1 MKHNMLLFVGL
12 LMFLIIPSCM
22 ENDLEPNDS
31 LELEES
37 LLKKN
42 EDAGTHPEMDA
53 RNFRTHL
60 SGDEEVPPADTKAT
74 GEAIFRLSKKDG
86 TLYYKLIV
94 ANIENVRMA
103 HIHMAEAGSNGGVVV
118 WLYPSSAPPVLIPGR
133 FQGILAE
140 GVITAD
146 NLVGALAGKSL
157 DDLLEAMSNGKTYV
171 NVHTNQFPGGEIRGQ
186 IK

>member
-1 MKHNMLLFVGL
+1 
-12 LMFLIIPSCM
+12 M
-22 ENDLEPNDS
+22 ENDPDPNAS
-31 LELEES
+31 PELEES
-37 LLKKN
+37 MLRKN
-42 EDAGTHPEMDA
+42 ENATAHQKDVK
-53 RNFRTHL
+53 NFRAHL

-74 GEAIFRLSKKDG
+74 GQAIFRLNKEDG

-103 HIHMAEAGSNGGVVV
+103 HIHMAEAGSNGGVVA
-118 WLYPSSAPPVLIPGR
+118 WLYPESAPPVLIPGR

-146 NLVGALAGKSL
+146 NLAGALAGESL
-157 DDLLEAMSNGKTYV
+157 DELLDAMKDGKTYV
-171 NVHTNQFPGGEIRGQ
+171 NVHTVQFPGGEIRGQ

>member
-1 MKHNMLLFVGL
+1 MKNNMLLLVGL
-12 LMFLIIPSCM
+12 LIFLLVPSCM
-22 ENDLEPNDS
+22 ENDLDPNDFPV
-31 LELEES
+31 LEES
-37 LLKKN
+37 MLKKSEN
-42 EDAGTHPEMDA
+42 AATHQENVK
-53 RNFRTHL
+53 NFRAHL

-74 GEAIFRLSKKDG
+74 GEAIFRLNKEDG
-86 TLYYKLIV
+86 SLYYKLIV

-103 HIHMAEAGSNGGVVV
+103 HIHMAEAGTNGGVVA

-133 FQGILAE
+133 FQGVLAE

-146 NLVGALAGKSL
+146 NLTGALAGASL
-157 DDLLEAMSNGKTYV
+157 DDLLQAMKQEKTYV

>member
-1 MKHNMLLFVGL
+1 
-12 LMFLIIPSCM
+12 M
-22 ENDLEPNDS
+22 ENDLDPNVS
-31 LELEES
+31 PELEES
-37 LLKKN
+37 MLRKN
-42 EDAGTHPEMDA
+42 EDAATHQQMDVS
-53 RNFRTHL
+53 NFRAHL

-74 GEAIFRLSKKDG
+74 GEAIFRLNKKDG

-103 HIHMAEAGSNGGVVV
+103 HIHMAEAGSNGGVVA
-118 WLYPSSAPPVLIPGR
+118 WLYPDSAPPVLIPGQ

-146 NLVGALAGKSL
+146 NLTGALADASL
-157 DDLLEAMSNGKTYV
+157 DDLLAAMTDGKTYV